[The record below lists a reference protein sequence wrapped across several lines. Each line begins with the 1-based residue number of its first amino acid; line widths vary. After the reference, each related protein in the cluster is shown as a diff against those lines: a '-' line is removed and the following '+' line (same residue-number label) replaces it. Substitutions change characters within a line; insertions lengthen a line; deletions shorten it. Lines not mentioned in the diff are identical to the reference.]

1 MTYKFWKHNLELIF
15 LFCMII
21 ISFVCTIIF
30 VILTIINDFH
40 WLAFVTFLI
49 VFFACLSM
57 LLFEKRL
64 LIKVEFNENGIK
76 LLRLKKE
83 TKFVKWDEII
93 EIKETIRSRTLS
105 WLTFVT
111 DNGNIDIE
119 VFSKKMY
126 DAIISACTNPNI
138 RMMINNLECFKVYHL
153 DN

>member
-1 MTYKFWKHNLELIF
+1 
-15 LFCMII
+15 MII

>member
-15 LFCMII
+15 FFFMII